1 MEKLFIVIEGIADQV
16 FLTDLISTRFEGEF
30 EIIYSKKKKSSD
42 KENLILTLN
51 KASEKFKEIT
61 FLKANT
67 NGRSIQKQKIDEL
80 RTLTSN
86 FEHKTIFILDADAP
100 DFEQTNQSLIANFKQ
115 EGLEISEET
124 IFLLPNN
131 ERDGCLEDLLL
142 QLVGDKA
149 GAIFDCFESYK
160 DCIHQIDEQYTK
172 PDLKTKVYAYS
183 EITTASGNER
193 KRDYTNH
200 DIWNLNHEALN
211 PLVEFLTK
219 HLS

>member
-16 FLTDLISTRFEGEF
+16 FLVDLISIRFERTF
-30 EIIYSKKKKSSD
+30 EVIYSKKKKSSD
-42 KENLILTLN
+42 KENLVLTLE
-51 KASEKFKEIT
+51 KASKKFKEIT

-67 NGRSIQKQKIDEL
+67 NGRSIQKSKIDEL
-80 RTLTSN
+80 RTVTSN
-86 FEHKTIFILDADAP
+86 LEYKTILILDADAP
-100 DFEQTNQSLIANFKQ
+100 NCQKTRLSLLENFRQ
-115 EGLEISEET
+115 EGLAIPEEN

-131 ERDGCLEDLLL
+131 LDDGCLEDLLL

-149 GAIFDCFESYK
+149 EAIFDCFESYK
-160 DCIHQIDEQYTK
+160 DCIHQIDKHYTK